1 VPFSTSQAGI
11 IYKISKI
18 DDNLHPKSCER
29 KRLRVAKFLNRKVRL
44 IHQMWDEM
52 VTMIVIEKYN
62 KLTTTSKVIQI
73 DVEDFLTIRAP
84 KKKKKEATIEE
95 KKEKMIDNLLI
106 KEYPKGLDKIECKHV
121 DESIRSELS
130 N

>member
-1 VPFSTSQAGI
+1 
-11 IYKISKI
+11 
-18 DDNLHPKSCER
+18 
-29 KRLRVAKFLNRKVRL
+29 
-44 IHQMWDEM
+44 MWDEM